1 MNYDLKN
8 MIECAMRACESFDEK
23 IGLPMPSRQIMKV
36 DMLNFILYLA
46 AADNTLAPEEVD
58 FVRDY
63 LDLDASP
70 SDLSKFIVDHNL
82 HTDDY
87 LKDTPLSLNIFVRVD
102 NEMYRANP
110 DSPDLCSLYVRTFE
124 ILGEYFIN
132 IDNNVE
138 KSETSSL
145 NAALHKMLI
154 YIDVNSSRYLHTKAD
169 TILENNNDVSVSVDV
184 GMEKLNLWGREIAVP
199 EADLVNEYLE
209 TMKDIQDC
217 YQLLDGI
224 IKKQV
229 TESKKEGYN
238 FI

>member
-1 MNYDLKN
+1 MDYDLKN
-8 MIECAMRACESFDEK
+8 MIECATRACEPFDEK
-23 IGLPMPSRQIMKV
+23 IGLPMPSHQIMKV

-70 SDLSKFIVDHNL
+70 SELSKFIIDHNL

-87 LKDTPLSLNIFVRVD
+87 LNDTPLSLTIFVRAD
-102 NEMYRANP
+102 NEMYRVNP
-110 DSPDLCSLYVRTFE
+110 NGPDLCSLYVRTFE

-138 KSETSSL
+138 KSEASSL
-145 NAALHKMLI
+145 KAALHKMLI
-154 YIDVNSSRYLHTKAD
+154 YIDVNSTRYLHTKAD
-169 TILENNNDVSVSVDV
+169 TILETKNDVSISVDV

-229 TESKKEGYN
+229 TESKKEG
-238 FI
+238 

>member
-1 MNYDLKN
+1 MIWYFRLEEESYMNYDLKN

-154 YIDVNSSRYLHTKAD
+154 YIDVNLSLIH
-169 TILENNNDVSVSVDV
+169 I
-184 GMEKLNLWGREIAVP
+184 
-199 EADLVNEYLE
+199 
-209 TMKDIQDC
+209 
-217 YQLLDGI
+217 
-224 IKKQV
+224 
-229 TESKKEGYN
+229 
-238 FI
+238 